1 MELYVDSG
9 NVKEIIELKEWLP
22 LDGITVNPSI
32 VAVEKKE
39 LYPLLE
45 ELLNLSKKYLH
56 VQVLSDEKKEIIKEA
71 EELHAFSK
79 KIIVKIPVSKDGLA
93 AIKELDTEEIKI
105 TATAIFTVTH
115 AFTAAKAG
123 ANYLAPYVSRLD
135 KIEQSGVKLV
145 KEMKEMLE
153 LNHFS
158 AKIIAASIKNANQ
171 VKELIRTG
179 IQAITLSPE
188 ILIQS
193 HQHPLTNRAVEL
205 FRTDW
210 LNTFQEFKL
219 DACLKKS
226 DI

>member
-205 FRTDW
+205 FRTD
-210 LNTFQEFKL
+210 
-219 DACLKKS
+219 
-226 DI
+226 